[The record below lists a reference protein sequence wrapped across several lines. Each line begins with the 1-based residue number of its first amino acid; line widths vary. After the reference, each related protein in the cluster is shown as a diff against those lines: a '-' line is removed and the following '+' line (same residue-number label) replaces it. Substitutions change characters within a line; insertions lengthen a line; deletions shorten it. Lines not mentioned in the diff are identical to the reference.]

1 MEKNQ
6 KIVGV
11 KPSEK
16 VLKKYCAQR
25 SQALRLLRIL
35 KTGVNKYTEN
45 FERNNVNK
53 KKKDNH

>member
-25 SQALRLLRIL
+25 FAASRSVGQIS
-35 KTGVNKYTEN
+35 TYISV
-45 FERNNVNK
+45 
-53 KKKDNH
+53 KD